1 MEIYQ
6 VFYNT
11 FSRRGFFEMTNG
23 QRPWDVFL
31 VITEGSFS
39 FTLDGETFTVEENEI
54 AYFPMNK
61 YFERQVTSP
70 ISFHQFAFNTDP
82 SHPYYAKLKAGKLSI
97 PKKDVRRIIKD
108 LECLLHLPDIKD
120 LHSHYIE
127 HMIVQNYIHKRQH
140 DISPKGYPESI
151 VTVIQYMNEHLDE
164 KIDVDVLAD
173 LVHMSHVGLLKK
185 FKQHTGHTL
194 AHYLIMRRMSLAK
207 QLLLENTLRVNEIAL
222 RCGYANSYY
231 FSNAFREY
239 YKVSPRKFREI
250 MLGEQTNKKF
260 EHTHYRENTQNNRS
274 TESK

>member
-11 FSRRGFFEMTNG
+11 FSRRSFFEMTNG

-39 FTLDGETFTVEENEI
+39 FSLEGEEFIIGENEI
-54 AYFPMNK
+54 AYFPINK
-61 YFERQVTSP
+61 YFEREVIAP

-82 SHPYYAKLKAGKLSI
+82 SHPYYARLKAGKLSI
-97 PKKDVRRIIKD
+97 PKKDVRRMVKD
-108 LECLLHLPDIKD
+108 LECLLHLPDRKD

-127 HMIVQNYIHKRQH
+127 HMIVQNYIHKRQL
-140 DISPKGYPESI
+140 DLSPKGYPESI

-164 KIDVDVLAD
+164 KIDMDTLAE

-194 AHYLIMRRMSLAK
+194 NHYLIMLRMSLAK
-207 QLLLENTLRVNEIAL
+207 QLLLENTLRINEIAL

-231 FSNAFREY
+231 FSNSFREY
-239 YKVSPRKFREI
+239 YQVGPREFRKK
-250 MLGEQTNKKF
+250 MLQKN
-260 EHTHYRENTQNNRS
+260 
-274 TESK
+274 ESKIFSQMS

>member
-11 FSRRGFFEMTNG
+11 FSRRNFFEMKSG
-23 QRPWDVFL
+23 HRPWDTFL
-31 VITEGSFS
+31 IITEGSFS
-39 FTLDGETFTVEENEI
+39 FTLGGEEFTIEENEI
-54 AYFPMNK
+54 AYFPMNE
-61 YFERQVTSP
+61 YFERQVITP
-70 ISFHQFAFNTDP
+70 ISFHQFAFNTDT

-97 PKKDVRRIIKD
+97 SKKDVRRIIKNLD
-108 LECLLHLPDIKD
+108 YLLHLPDRKD

-127 HMIVQNYIHKRQH
+127 HIIVQNYIKKRQQ

-151 VTVIQYMNEHLDE
+151 VTVIRYMSEHLDE
-164 KIDVDVLAD
+164 KIDIDSLAE

-194 AHYLIMRRMSLAK
+194 NHYLIMLRMSLAK
-207 QLLLENTLRVNEIAL
+207 QLLLENTLRINEIAT

-239 YKVSPRKFREI
+239 YRVGPREFRQR
-250 MLGEQTNKKF
+250 MLKRDETNK
-260 EHTHYRENTQNNRS
+260 TTPQ
-274 TESK
+274 